1 VPRRGRE
8 RADGAERSRNGN
20 GERPK
25 QDWEVARLYIGA
37 GRKAKIRPGDLV
49 GAIANETGLDA
60 RAIGSIQIAD
70 RFSLVEVPE
79 ASADAIIEV
88 LRTTTIKGKKV
99 PVRRDR
105 DGA

>member
-1 VPRRGRE
+1 V
-8 RADGAERSRNGN
+8 
-20 GERPK
+20 
-25 QDWEVARLYIGA
+25 
-37 GRKAKIRPGDLV
+37 
-49 GAIANETGLDA
+49 
-60 RAIGSIQIAD
+60 IGSIQIAD